1 VGPTFQFYVLPHWK
15 FEQDYG
21 GWPRR
26 SIFKGKSSSLGGCG
40 VNFYANMCK
49 VEKIVD
55 AKITEMHHIN
65 FFSMRRM
72 NFECK
77 KCWQKFILK
86 KVAF

>member
-1 VGPTFQFYVLPHWK
+1 MVADRGAQFLKENLVAWAV
-15 FEQDYG
+15 
-21 GWPRR
+21 
-26 SIFKGKSSSLGGCG
+26 CG

-77 KCWQKFILK
+77 KCWQKLIS
-86 KVAF
+86 